1 MWGGRGG
8 PGGRR
13 CLALAVLGQEP
24 GGSRSSPDRVW
35 PWAGPPCRVPQV
47 PAATCLLSAGAV
59 LERGLEPVRRLA
71 SCKLCRSVSSS
82 LNRDPDMELREEAW
96 SPGPLDSEDQQMASH
111 ENPGEVALG
120 GSWPILPPSWTPA
133 PCTSPPVA
141 LGALGGCCC
150 PSLLL
155 PSWPGP
161 LTPQRPG
168 HAALFLGGLCFS
180 QARDCRPGGGCDR
193 VGVGL

>member
-1 MWGGRGG
+1 M
-8 PGGRR
+8 
-13 CLALAVLGQEP
+13 
-24 GGSRSSPDRVW
+24 
-35 PWAGPPCRVPQV
+35 
-47 PAATCLLSAGAV
+47 
-59 LERGLEPVRRLA
+59 RRLA
-71 SCKLCRSVSSS
+71 SCKLCPSVSSS
-82 LNRDPDMELREEAW
+82 PNRDPDMELREEAW

-155 PSWPGP
+155 PSWPSP
-161 LTPQRPG
+161 LAPQRPG
-168 HAALFLGGLCFS
+168 HAALCFS
-180 QARDCRPGGGCDR
+180 Q
-193 VGVGL
+193 VVGLRLVQATRWVVGPQGADQEVGLGSSPWCLQDVPAPCPHKFERPRPTSHTPAHSPPAPLCVCVCVCVCVHVCVCVCVCVYAER